1 MSFGQKFKHFLAPL
15 DEDDILEVEQDAEE
29 EDEIPESEEETEEI
43 A

>member
-29 EDEIPESEEETEEI
+29 ED